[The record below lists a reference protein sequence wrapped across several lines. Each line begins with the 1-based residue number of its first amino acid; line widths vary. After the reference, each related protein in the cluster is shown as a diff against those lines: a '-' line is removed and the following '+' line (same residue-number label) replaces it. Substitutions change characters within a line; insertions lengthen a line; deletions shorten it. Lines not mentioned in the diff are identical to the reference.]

1 MKLKMPKIKWPLVSR
16 KKLEAAEHRAIIAE
30 GMRQSSEIQ
39 LREMR
44 DELTPKI
51 LQILDKIFHTKWKRH
66 RPPSR
71 RYCLLIEFDEYMIHN
86 AFIHGNNTREL
97 EYMARYIGDMA
108 VRDIRQI
115 NFARY
120 VDEPEE
126 RGYRVPTFNPD
137 ASEPWKP

>member
-1 MKLKMPKIKWPLVSR
+1 MKIKMPKIKWPWVSR
-16 KKLEAAEHRAIIAE
+16 KKLEAAEHRAINAE
-30 GMRQSSEIQ
+30 GMRQSAEIQ
-39 LREMR
+39 LRDMR

-51 LQILDKIFHTKWKRH
+51 LRILDKIFQTKWKRH

-71 RYCLLIEFDEYMIHN
+71 RYGLMIEFDEQMIHD

-115 NFARY
+115 NFTRY

-126 RGYRVPTFNPD
+126 RGYRVPTMSD
-137 ASEPWKP
+137 ELWKP